1 MHAYGLSVN
10 PLFRRLKLKAFQQ
23 NVVLIGMPGVGKS
36 TVGVLVAK
44 QLGFGYLD
52 TDILIQTR
60 EGKTLQQLIA
70 RFGLDGFC
78 RLEARHILSVDLS
91 GHVIA
96 TGGSVVYDDEAMRHL
111 KRGGCVVHLDLN
123 VDALKQRLDDV
134 AARGVVIAPG
144 KSVHDLHA
152 ERRPLYRTHSD
163 ITIDTGGL
171 TPAAVSA
178 AICGRL
184 ERFAADKKGM
194 DSI

>member
-1 MHAYGLSVN
+1 
-10 PLFRRLKLKAFQQ
+10 
-23 NVVLIGMPGVGKS
+23 MPGVGKS
-36 TVGVLVAK
+36 TVGVLAAK

-91 GHVIA
+91 EHVIA

-111 KRGGCVVHLDLN
+111 KSGGCVVHLDLN

-144 KSVHDLHA
+144 KSVHDLYA
-152 ERRPLYRTHSD
+152 ERLPLYRAHSD
-163 ITIDTGGL
+163 IAIDTSGL
-171 TPAAVSA
+171 TPAEVSA
-178 AICGRL
+178 AICDRL
-184 ERFAADKKGM
+184 DRYAAVGQ
-194 DSI
+194 

>member
-1 MHAYGLSVN
+1 LAIFH
-10 PLFRRLKLKAFQQ
+10 K

-60 EGKTLQQLIA
+60 EGKTLQQLIT
-70 RFGLDGFC
+70 RLGLDGFC
-78 RLEARHILSVDLS
+78 RLEARHILSIDLS
-91 GHVIA
+91 EHVIA
-96 TGGSVVYDDEAMRHL
+96 TGGSVVYDAKAMRHL
-111 KRGGCVVHLDLN
+111 KSGGCVVHLDLN

-144 KSVHDLHA
+144 KSVHDLYA
-152 ERRPLYRTHSD
+152 ERLPLYRAHSD
-163 ITIDTGGL
+163 ITIDTSGL

-178 AICGRL
+178 AICDHR
-184 ERFAADKKGM
+184 ERFATVGQ
-194 DSI
+194 